1 MTQDEP
7 IMNGSTE
14 AGDDQKVR
22 GIVEQLTADMQLL
35 PHEDG
40 EKLLRQ
46 RLQDAGI
53 TLDDAEISRIAKE
66 VQQGPSQVD

>member
-7 IMNGSTE
+7 VMDGSTD
-14 AGDDQKVR
+14 ADVDQKVR

-35 PHEDG
+35 PHEDS
-40 EKLLRQ
+40 ERMLRQ

-53 TLDDAEISRIAKE
+53 TLDDAEISRIASS
-66 VQQGPSQVD
+66 VQQRPSQVD